1 MSPGLQALFQDTA
14 GISRELLFTAGPNG
28 AMLDVNPTWTRIL
41 GWSESE
47 LQAST
52 LHELVHP
59 GDADKTRET
68 TKRAFDGAGELAFE
82 ARCRRKD
89 GSWRRISWRVVARGN
104 VLLGA
109 GHEVAAGESAQVA
122 HDINNHMQTII
133 GALEL
138 LRMMYRTGRAG
149 DTERFLASA
158 IASAHSAAE
167 LNQHRAS
174 PSLPSPPA
182 TKTL

>member
-1 MSPGLQALFQDTA
+1 MPPGLQALFEDTA
-14 GISRELLFTAGPNG
+14 SLSQELLFTAGADG
-28 AMLDVNPTWTRIL
+28 AMLDVNPAWSRVL

-47 LQAST
+47 LHATT

-59 GDADKTRET
+59 EDADRTREA
-68 TKRAFDGAGELAFE
+68 TKRAFVIASELAFQ
-82 ARCRRKD
+82 ARCQHKD
-89 GSWRRISWRVVARGN
+89 GSWRRVSWRVMGRGN

-109 GHEVAAGESAQVA
+109 GHEVAPGESAQVV

-138 LRMMYRTGRAG
+138 VRMMHRTGRTG
-149 DTERFLASA
+149 DTERFMTSA
-158 IASAHSAAE
+158 IDSAHRAAE

-174 PSLPSPPA
+174 PSPPPA
-182 TKTL
+182 TKTV